1 MRLSSQNNEP
11 TESIP
16 LKIVVEYELITTV
29 LGSWRVIYRNYFLIN
44 LIFWWAFELMR
55 YQFVNRVPGRV
66 IHLAYSSAGFLF
78 SGMRCTH
85 S

>member
-44 LIFWWAFELMR
+44 LIFWWAFELVTISIR
-55 YQFVNRVPGRV
+55 QQGTHRV

-85 S
+85 R